1 MVQVAPETPATAAG
15 VYVIDGAGKD
25 TRHINS
31 GIRAAI
37 ADGWREMRVL
47 NPGSKHSLAPAIFDP
62 VRITIEGSVGYFG
75 ATMGDGA
82 RFHITGRAGW
92 SLGEGMMSGEIV
104 VEKNSGSSAGA
115 SIRGGTVVVKGSV
128 GGRTGIQ
135 QKGGTIVVGGDS
147 GLLTG
152 FMMQRGRMIICG
164 NVGRAAGD
172 SMYEGE
178 IFVGGEIAS
187 LGVDTLLVQPT
198 ELELTE
204 IKAELRRYGLPT
216 DREWKK
222 IAAGK
227 ALYNY
232 DSLEPNERKMMM

>member
-1 MVQVAPETPATAAG
+1 MVQVAPAPQAAEA
-15 VYVIDGAGKD
+15 VVIDGADLD
-25 TRHINS
+25 TRHINV
-31 GIRAAI
+31 ALNEAI
-37 ADGWREMRVL
+37 AAGHGEIRLL
-47 NPGSKHSLAPAIFDP
+47 NPGSKHSLAVAIFAP
-62 VRITIEGSVGYFG
+62 VHITIEGSVGYFG

-82 RFHITGRAGW
+82 HFHITGRAGW
-92 SLGEGMMSGEIV
+92 SLAEGMMSGEVV
-104 VEKNSGSSAGA
+104 VEKNAGSSTGV
-115 SIRGGTVVVKGSV
+115 SMRGGTLVVKGSV

-147 GLLTG
+147 GFLTG

-172 SMYEGE
+172 SMYDGE

-187 LGVDTLLVQPT
+187 LGVDTLLVEPT
-198 ELELTE
+198 PQELAEITAELT
-204 IKAELRRYGLPT
+204 RYGLPAE
-216 DREWKK
+216 RPWKK

-232 DSLEPNERKMMM
+232 DSLEPLERKMML

>member
-1 MVQVAPETPATAAG
+1 MVQVAAEPSATSAE
-15 VYVIDGAGKD
+15 VCVVDGADKD

-31 GIRAAI
+31 AIRKAI
-37 ADGWREMRVL
+37 ADGYKEIRVL
-47 NPGSKHSLAPAIFDP
+47 NTGSKHSLAPAIFVP
-62 VRITIEGSVGYFG
+62 VHLTIEGSVGYFG
-75 ATMGDGA
+75 VTMGDGV
-82 RFHITGRAGW
+82 RVHITGRAGW
-92 SLGEGMMSGEIV
+92 SLAEGMMSGEIV
-104 VEKNSGSSAGA
+104 VDKNAGSSTGA
-115 SIRGGTVVVKGSV
+115 SLRGGTLVIKGSV

-147 GLLTG
+147 GFLTG

-172 SMYEGE
+172 SMYDGE

-187 LGVDTLLVQPT
+187 LGVDTLLVKPT
-198 ELELTE
+198 EQELAE
-204 IKAELRRYGLPT
+204 ITAELRRYGLPA

-232 DSLEPNERKMMM
+232 DSLEPNERKMML

>member
-1 MVQVAPETPATAAG
+1 MVQVAPDRAIAPADAFLIDAA
-15 VYVIDGAGKD
+15 DLD

-31 GIRAAI
+31 AIRKAI
-37 ADGWREMRVL
+37 ADGYTTIRLL
-47 NPGSKHSLAPAIFDP
+47 NPGSKHSIAPAIFDN
-62 VRITIEGSVGYFG
+62 VHIDIVGSVGYFG

-82 RFHITGRAGW
+82 SFHISGRAGW

-104 VEKNSGSSAGA
+104 VERNSGSSTGA
-115 SIRGGTVVVKGSV
+115 SVRGGTVVVKGSV

-147 GLLTG
+147 GFLTG

-172 SMYEGE
+172 SMYDGE

-187 LGVDTLLVQPT
+187 MGVDTLLLQPH
-198 ELELTE
+198 ELELAE
-204 IKAELRRYGLPT
+204 IRAELARYGLSG
-216 DREWKK
+216 DRKWKK
-222 IAAGK
+222 ITSAK
-227 ALYNY
+227 QLYNY
-232 DSLEPNERKMMM
+232 DSLEPNERKLML

>member
-1 MVQVAPETPATAAG
+1 MVQVAPTRPATDEAL
-15 VYVIDGAGKD
+15 VIDGANLD
-25 TRHINS
+25 TRHIN
-31 GIRAAI
+31 AAI
-37 ADGWREMRVL
+37 RNGIAAGHKRIRLL
-47 NPGSKHSLAPAIFDP
+47 NPGSKHSLAPAIFED
-62 VRITIEGSVGYFG
+62 VDLTIEGSVGYFG
-75 ATMGDGA
+75 VTIGDGIRA
-82 RFHITGRAGW
+82 HITGRAGW
-92 SLGEGMMSGEIV
+92 SLAEGMMSGEIV
-104 VEKNSGSSAGA
+104 VEKNAGSSTAA
-115 SIRGGTVVVKGSV
+115 SLRGGTVVVKGSV

-147 GLLTG
+147 GFLTG

-178 IFVGGEIAS
+178 IFVGGQIAS

-198 ELELTE
+198 ELELAE
-204 IKAELRRYGLPT
+204 VRAELQRYGLPA
-216 DREWKK
+216 DRDWKK

-232 DSLEPNERKMMM
+232 DSLEPNERKMML

>member
-1 MVQVAPETPATAAG
+1 MVQVAPEPTQTA
-15 VYVIDGAGKD
+15 VVIDAAALD

-31 GIRAAI
+31 AVRKAI
-37 ADGWREMRVL
+37 AEGHTSITIR
-47 NPGSKHSLAPAIFDP
+47 NPGSKHSICPAIFDE
-62 VRITIEGSVGYFG
+62 VDITIDGSVGYFG
-75 ATMGDGA
+75 VTMGDGV
-82 RFHITGRAGW
+82 RVRITGRAGW
-92 SLGEGMMSGEIV
+92 SLAEGMMSGEIV

-115 SIRGGTVVVKGSV
+115 SLRGGTLVVKGSV

-147 GLLTG
+147 GFLTG

-164 NVGRAAGD
+164 NIGRAAGD
-172 SMYEGE
+172 SMYDGE

-198 ELELTE
+198 EKELAE
-204 IKAELRRYGLPT
+204 IRAELARYGLPS
-216 DREWKK
+216 DRPWKK

-232 DSLEPNERKMMM
+232 DSLEPAERKMML